1 MKGGREKGEHAFV
14 DGDFPGMLIDR
25 TGNEVVVVSAVTDC
39 VEHSNRRYRKGV
51 TRGAWHNPLKIG
63 VHASVCMRLNECRDD
78 FSPKATHAG
87 MLRRRPDMDSGK
99 VSMSFQSR
107 DSTFR
112 TAQQLGELFGRIVTL
127 RRSGKLDDAM
137 KLLKDGA
144 VVIFGPLW
152 DTLGRRE
159 SSSASILLGSRE
171 RVSAYAMFIQ
181 HEAEIDELRGDVWK
195 GRDGFRRALELHLEA
210 ARLGSDVDAVTRSAI
225 RSLKPRVDLD
235 RLAKMYRIQLDRIVG
250 PT

>member
-1 MKGGREKGEHAFV
+1 
-14 DGDFPGMLIDR
+14 
-25 TGNEVVVVSAVTDC
+25 
-39 VEHSNRRYRKGV
+39 
-51 TRGAWHNPLKIG
+51 
-63 VHASVCMRLNECRDD
+63 
-78 FSPKATHAG
+78 
-87 MLRRRPDMDSGK
+87 
-99 VSMSFQSR
+99 MSFQSR

-112 TAQQLGELFGRIVTL
+112 PAQQLGELFGRIVSL
-127 RRSGKLDDAM
+127 RRSGKLDEAT
-137 KLLKDGA
+137 KSLKDGA

-171 RVSAYAMFIQ
+171 RVSAYAMFVQ

-210 ARLGSDVDAVTRSAI
+210 ARLGSEIDAITRAAI

-235 RLAKMYRIQLDRIVG
+235 RLSKMYRIQLDRIVG